1 MMDRKT
7 ESDKILAWFDEGNS
21 ELEDDI
27 DNLMQMWDC
36 KFVLVECLE
45 NELDSDD
52 EQLSLCTPE
61 AKYHAFENSAIKEK
75 IGRS

>member
-1 MMDRKT
+1 MVDRKT

-52 EQLSLCTPE
+52 EQ
-61 AKYHAFENSAIKEK
+61 
-75 IGRS
+75 